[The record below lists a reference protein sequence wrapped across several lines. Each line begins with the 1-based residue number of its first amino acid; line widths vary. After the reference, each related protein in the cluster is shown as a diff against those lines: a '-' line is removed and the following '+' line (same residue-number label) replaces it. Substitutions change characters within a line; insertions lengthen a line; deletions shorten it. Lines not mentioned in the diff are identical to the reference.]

1 MSEIIVIKRQ
11 ANTSKYQYYR
21 YFNLLKKMMADEN
34 KKTVDNL
41 FNLQFS
47 SLITNNDINE
57 KQIKILYR
65 LLCREAVDS
74 LLQSTWFLRKKY
86 CSVPLTKENINAVVN
101 LADKYQSNISD
112 INWNALNAKINISDH
127 TRFIQAIIKPI
138 FIWWVEHITPHI
150 FTLYEIKKDLEYQ
163 INQCENIKLFE
174 EKEPSN
180 IAYSFLSLEDI
191 KTKLEADKAR
201 IVVIDDLLK
210 KDIKLIIESW
220 EKEPVF
226 NKKINNTLAYLRNTQ
241 PHSELLQPL
250 WDILMTIPQQPENCK
265 KLKNWLVEHSLCLI
279 NDEFMWHL

>member
-101 LADKYQSNISD
+101 LANKYQSNISD

-127 TRFIQAIIKPI
+127 ARFIQAIIKPI

>member
-86 CSVPLTKENINAVVN
+86 CSVPLTKDNINAVVN

>member
-1 MSEIIVIKRQ
+1 MIKRQ

-86 CSVPLTKENINAVVN
+86 CSVPLTKDNINAVVN

>member
-86 CSVPLTKENINAVVN
+86 CSVPLTKDNINAVVN

-250 WDILMTIPQQPENCK
+250 WDILMTIPQQPGNCK

>member
-1 MSEIIVIKRQ
+1 
-11 ANTSKYQYYR
+11 
-21 YFNLLKKMMADEN
+21 MMTDEN
-34 KKTVDNL
+34 KKAVDNL

-47 SLITNNDINE
+47 FLITNNNIND
-57 KQIKILYR
+57 KQIKILSR

-74 LLQSTWFLRKKY
+74 LLKSTWFLRKQY
-86 CSVPLTKENINAVVN
+86 CSVRLTKENINEAVK
-101 LADKYQSNISD
+101 LAYEYQSNISD
-112 INWNALNAKINISDH
+112 INWNTLNVNINIADH
-127 TRFIQAIIKPI
+127 TRFIQAIIKPV
-138 FIWWVEHITPHI
+138 FIWWIEHITPHI
-150 FTLYEIKKDLEYQ
+150 FTLYEMKEDLEYQ

-174 EKEPSN
+174 EKQPSN

-210 KDIKLIIESW
+210 KDIKLIIEAW

-279 NDEFMWHL
+279 NDEFVWHL

>member
-86 CSVPLTKENINAVVN
+86 CSVPLTKENINAIVN

-127 TRFIQAIIKPI
+127 TRFIQTIIKPI

>member
-1 MSEIIVIKRQ
+1 MSETIVIKRQ
-11 ANTSKYQYYR
+11 TNTSKYQYYR

-47 SLITNNDINE
+47 LLITNNDINE
-57 KQIKILYR
+57 KQIKILSR

-74 LLQSTWFLRKKY
+74 LLQSTWFLRKKH

-112 INWNALNAKINISDH
+112 INWNALNAKINIADH
-127 TRFIQAIIKPI
+127 ARFIQTIIKPI

-180 IAYSFLSLEDI
+180 IASSFLSLEDI

-210 KDIKLIIESW
+210 KDIKLVIEAW

-226 NKKINNTLAYLRNTQ
+226 NKKINNTLEYLQNTQ

-250 WDILMTIPQQPENCK
+250 WDILITIPQHPENCK
-265 KLKNWLVEHSLCLI
+265 KLKHWLVEHSLCLI
-279 NDEFMWHL
+279 NDEFMWHV

>member
-101 LADKYQSNISD
+101 LTDKYQSNISD

-127 TRFIQAIIKPI
+127 ARFIQAIIKPI

-180 IAYSFLSLEDI
+180 IASSFLSLEDI

-210 KDIKLIIESW
+210 KDIKLIIEAW
-220 EKEPVF
+220 EKEPIF
-226 NKKINNTLAYLRNTQ
+226 NKKINNTLAYLQNTQ

-250 WDILMTIPQQPENCK
+250 WDILMTIPQQPQNCK

-279 NDEFMWHL
+279 NDEFVWHL

>member
-101 LADKYQSNISD
+101 LTDKYQSNISD
-112 INWNALNAKINISDH
+112 INWNALNANINISDH
-127 TRFIQAIIKPI
+127 ARFIQAIIKPI

-174 EKEPSN
+174 EKQPSN
-180 IAYSFLSLEDI
+180 IASSFLSLEDI

-210 KDIKLIIESW
+210 KDIKLIIEAW

-279 NDEFMWHL
+279 NDEFVWHL

>member
-1 MSEIIVIKRQ
+1 MSETIVIKRQ
-11 ANTSKYQYYR
+11 TNTSKYQYYR

-47 SLITNNDINE
+47 LLITNNDINE
-57 KQIKILYR
+57 KQIKILSR

-74 LLQSTWFLRKKY
+74 LLQSTWFLRKKH

-101 LADKYQSNISD
+101 LANKYQSNISD
-112 INWNALNAKINISDH
+112 INWNALNAKINIADH
-127 TRFIQAIIKPI
+127 ARLIQAIIKPI

-180 IAYSFLSLEDI
+180 IASSFLSLEDI
-191 KTKLEADKAR
+191 KTKLEAD
-201 IVVIDDLLK
+201 
-210 KDIKLIIESW
+210 
-220 EKEPVF
+220 
-226 NKKINNTLAYLRNTQ
+226 
-241 PHSELLQPL
+241 
-250 WDILMTIPQQPENCK
+250 
-265 KLKNWLVEHSLCLI
+265 
-279 NDEFMWHL
+279 

>member
-101 LADKYQSNISD
+101 LANKYQSNISD
-112 INWNALNAKINISDH
+112 INWNVLNAKINISDH
-127 TRFIQAIIKPI
+127 ARFIQAIIKPI

>member
-101 LADKYQSNISD
+101 LTDKYQSNISD

-127 TRFIQAIIKPI
+127 ARFIQAIIKPI

-180 IAYSFLSLEDI
+180 IASSFLSLEDI

-210 KDIKLIIESW
+210 KDIKLIIEAW
-220 EKEPVF
+220 EKEPIF
-226 NKKINNTLAYLRNTQ
+226 NKKINNTLAYLQNTQ

-279 NDEFMWHL
+279 NDEFVWHL

>member
-86 CSVPLTKENINAVVN
+86 CSVPLTKDNINAVVN

-127 TRFIQAIIKPI
+127 ARFIQAIIKPI

-150 FTLYEIKKDLEYQ
+150 FRLYEIKKDLEYQ

-226 NKKINNTLAYLRNTQ
+226 NKKIDNTLAYLRNTQ

>member
-41 FNLQFS
+41 FNIQFS

-86 CSVPLTKENINAVVN
+86 CSVPLTKDNINAVVN

>member
-86 CSVPLTKENINAVVN
+86 CSVPLTKDNINAVVN

-127 TRFIQAIIKPI
+127 ARFIQAIIKPI

-150 FTLYEIKKDLEYQ
+150 FRLYEIKKDLEYQ